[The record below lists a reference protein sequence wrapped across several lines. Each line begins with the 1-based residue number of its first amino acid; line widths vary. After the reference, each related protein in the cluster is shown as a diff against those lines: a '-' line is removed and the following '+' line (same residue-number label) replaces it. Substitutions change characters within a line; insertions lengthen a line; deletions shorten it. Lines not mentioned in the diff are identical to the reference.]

1 VGGKYIM
8 QRFMM
13 KSKIHRAIVTETN
26 LNYQGSITI
35 DKDLM
40 ELADILPNEKV
51 QVLNINN
58 GARFDTY
65 AIEGERA
72 SGTICINGAAAR
84 LCQVGDIIIII
95 SYAIMEDEEAKNYKP
110 KVIFVDENN
119 KPVNM

>member
-13 KSKIHRAIVTETN
+13 KSKIHRAIVTDAN

-35 DKDLM
+35 DKNLM
-40 ELADILPNEKV
+40 ELADIMPNEKV

-65 AIEGERA
+65 AIEGERG

-95 SYAIMEDEEAKNYKP
+95 SYAIMEDEEAKNHKP

>member
-1 VGGKYIM
+1 M

-35 DKDLM
+35 DKNLM

-51 QVLNINN
+51 QVLNINT

-65 AIEGERA
+65 AIEGERG
-72 SGTICINGAAAR
+72 SGEIRINGAAAR
-84 LCQVGDIIIII
+84 LCHTGDIIIII
-95 SYAIMEDEEAKNYKP
+95 SYAIIDDEEAKNYKP
-110 KVIFVDENN
+110 KVIFLDENN
-119 KPVNM
+119 KPINKI

>member
-1 VGGKYIM
+1 M

-13 KSKIHRAIVTETN
+13 KSKIHRAIVTESN

-35 DKDLM
+35 DKNLM

-65 AIEGERA
+65 AIEGERG

-95 SYAIMEDEEAKNYKP
+95 SYAIMDDEEAKNHKP

>member
-1 VGGKYIM
+1 M

-65 AIEGERA
+65 AIEGERG

-95 SYAIMEDEEAKNYKP
+95 SYAIIDDEEAKNYKP

-119 KPVNM
+119 KPVNK

>member
-1 VGGKYIM
+1 M

-65 AIEGERA
+65 AVESKRG

-84 LCQVGDIIIII
+84 LCQVGDTIIII
-95 SYAIMEDEEAKNYKP
+95 SYAIIDDEEAKNYKP

>member
-1 VGGKYIM
+1 M

-51 QVLNINN
+51 QVLSINN

-65 AIEGERA
+65 AIEGERG

-95 SYAIMEDEEAKNYKP
+95 SYAIIDDEEAKIISLK
-110 KVIFVDENN
+110 
-119 KPVNM
+119 

>member
-1 VGGKYIM
+1 M

-65 AIEGERA
+65 AIEGKRG

-95 SYAIMEDEEAKNYKP
+95 SYAIIDDEEAKNYKP

-119 KPVNM
+119 KPVNK